1 MFKYAITDMIEK
13 SMAENFEKGKEE
25 GFSNGM
31 SQGISQGMLSESI
44 HIVIQKLDQG
54 LSADSIA
61 YWLGKDPSFVHTI
74 EELHSSHPEA
84 SSEQIMDYYTQALS

>member
-1 MFKYAITDMIEK
+1 MKTGNLDAFFKEK
-13 SMAENFEKGKEE
+13 CLTKNT
-25 GFSNGM
+25 
-31 SQGISQGMLSESI
+31 
-44 HIVIQKLDQG
+44 
-54 LSADSIA
+54 ADSIA